1 VARHRSTLD
10 RSTSSSTHLPERRDR
25 ATCTD
30 EVLAR
35 LDDATSETEREMLI
49 EELIRINMP
58 VARSIAVRYRR
69 RGIAEEDLEQVA
81 YLALVRVAHSYDH
94 SSGHDFLSY
103 AVPSIRGEVRRHFR
117 DVGWMV
123 RPPRRV
129 QELQSRI
136 AAAESELSS
145 ELGHPPTAAELA
157 DRLGATLDDVEEAL
171 AANGCFTPTSLDQVV
186 HDDGTGSLGD
196 RLGADEPGLAAAEAR
211 VVLAPAL
218 RRLGERDR
226 LIVRMRFFG
235 QRTQQ
240 EIADEIGVT
249 QMQVSRLIS
258 RICKDLR
265 ETVESQGVAGGAHT
279 NGGGRRA

>member
-1 VARHRSTLD
+1 VASDTLT
-10 RSTSSSTHLPERRDR
+10 RPATHLHERRDR
-25 ATCTD
+25 AERTD
-30 EVLAR
+30 DVLDR
-35 LDDATSETEREMLI
+35 LDTARDADDREALT
-49 EELIRINMP
+49 EELIRLNMP
-58 VARSIAVRYRR
+58 VARSIAIRYRR
-69 RGIAEEDLEQVA
+69 RGIPDDDLEQVA

-136 AAAESELSS
+136 ASTESELAS
-145 ELGHPPTAAELA
+145 ELGHPPTPQELA
-157 DRLGATLDDVEEAL
+157 TELDESADDVHEAL

-186 HDDGTGSLGD
+186 HEDAPGSLGD
-196 RLGADEPGLAAAEAR
+196 QLGAEEPGLAAAEAR
-211 VVLAPAL
+211 VVLGPAL
-218 RRLGERDR
+218 DRLGERDQS
-226 LIVRMRFFG
+226 IVRMRFFG

-249 QMQVSRLIS
+249 QMQVSRLLS
-258 RICKDLR
+258 RIMRDLR
-265 ETVESQGVAGGAHT
+265 ADVESRGFAVSG
-279 NGGGRRA
+279 